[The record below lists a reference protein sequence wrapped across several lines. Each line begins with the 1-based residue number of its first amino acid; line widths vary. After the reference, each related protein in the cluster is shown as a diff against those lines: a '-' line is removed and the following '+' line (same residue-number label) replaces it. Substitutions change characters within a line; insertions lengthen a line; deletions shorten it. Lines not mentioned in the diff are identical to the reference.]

1 MNERRAPR
9 TLPIRRWLALALV
22 VTLAVPLLVTGFL
35 VFHLAGVAD
44 EFDETPRAAERTL
57 RAGASRWN
65 DPNWQAGT
73 QAELAADGVDFI
85 LIEGGQEVYRSTAD
99 PLAADN
105 ESGRLVTVVELT
117 ATGQRAYIFSAADIG
132 PPQDI
137 WLAPLVGFTALLLTL
152 AGIAWVL
159 GYTVIRPLAATSR
172 AARQVAGGNLDVDV
186 PTSRVREV
194 EEVSA
199 AFTVMG
205 DGLRESVRQ
214 QAELEQERRLFIGAV
229 AHDLRTPLFALRGAL
244 EGLQTGLADTPEKRS
259 RYVAMAQEKA
269 NALERLIQDLFDYT
283 RLEYLD
289 QAPKREQ
296 FDLVALLAHIVDGA
310 RPQADSK
317 EVTLTFDA
325 QSIACPV
332 DGDPHLVTRAV
343 QNLVDNAMRFAPN
356 GGAVTVSCRLADTR
370 VEFAVADDGPG
381 IPPADLAHIFSP
393 MFRGETS
400 RNRSTG
406 GAGLGLTIA
415 RRILRAHNGDLTAR
429 NDAAGAVFTGWL
441 PGVQAQQGRSMA
453 SHASAAPS
461 ARSEPNDS

>member
-57 RAGASRWN
+57 RAGASQWS
-65 DPNWQAGT
+65 DLVWQVDT

-99 PLAADN
+99 PLAADS
-105 ESGRLVTVVELT
+105 ESGRLVTVVDLPDT
-117 ATGQRAYIFSAADIG
+117 AQRAYIFSAADTG

-137 WLAPLVGFTALLLTL
+137 WLAPLVGLTALLLTL

-159 GYTVIRPLAATSR
+159 GHTVIRPLAATSR

-186 PTSRVREV
+186 PSSRVREV

-199 AFTVMG
+199 AFAVMG
-205 DGLRESVRQ
+205 GGLRDSVRQ

-244 EGLQTGLADTPEKRS
+244 EGLQTGLADTPEKRA
-259 RYVAMAQEKA
+259 RYVTMAQEKA

-296 FDLVALLAHIVDGA
+296 FDLVALLERIVDGA
-310 RPQADSK
+310 RPQAEAK
-317 EVTLTFDA
+317 GVTLTFDA
-325 QSIACPV
+325 RSDAGAV

-343 QNLVDNAMRFAPN
+343 QNLVDNALRFAPN
-356 GGAVTVSCRLADTR
+356 GGSVTVSCRWEGAR

-381 IPPADLAHIFSP
+381 IPPTDLAHIFSP

-415 RRILRAHNGDLTAR
+415 RRILRAHNGDLSAH
-429 NDAAGAVFTGWL
+429 NGDQGAIFKGWL
-441 PGVQAQQGRSMA
+441 PGATATRGQFTTDY
-453 SHASAAPS
+453 ASATPA
-461 ARSEPNDS
+461 ARGEPNDA